1 MKRDAFTSK
10 QACYLSGCTSHQL
23 RYWDKVKLVSPTIQ
37 SSNGKPGVPKLYSFR
52 DIVSLRVI
60 KTLLDNGMSIQRVRR
75 AWRYLTKN
83 GNLDDQLSNIRLV
96 SDGKTIYSVEDKVV
110 FDALKSGQLA
120 FFETIDQVTKEVRED
135 VSKFELDKE
144 RFLNLLTKVEEDV
157 LSQQMQA

>member
-1 MKRDAFTSK
+1 MKKDAFTSK

-75 AWRYLTKN
+75 AWRYLSKN
-83 GNLDDQLSNIRLV
+83 GNLEDQLSNIRLV
-96 SDGKTIYSVEDKVV
+96 SDGNTIYTVEDEVV
-110 FDALKSGQLA
+110 FDALQSGQLA
-120 FFETIDQVTKEVRED
+120 FFETIDSVTKEVRED

>member
-83 GNLDDQLSNIRLV
+83 GNLEDQLSNIRLV
-96 SDGKTIYSVEDKVV
+96 SDGKTIYTVEDRVV

-120 FFETIDQVTKEVRED
+120 FFETIDTVTKEVRED